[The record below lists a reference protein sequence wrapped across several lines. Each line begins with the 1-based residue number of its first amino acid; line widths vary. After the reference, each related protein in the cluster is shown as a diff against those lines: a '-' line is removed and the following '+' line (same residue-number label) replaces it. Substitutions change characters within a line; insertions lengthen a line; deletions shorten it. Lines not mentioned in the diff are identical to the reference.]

1 MNKLIFALSMV
12 AAAASGCS
20 TMPKQGARYAGS
32 LGGEL
37 RGAAP
42 VHPRRARALV
52 SGPVLVKHLETDG
65 DGVVTLYLADDP
77 GIGDRACPSAPAENA
92 APIAVLARDS
102 RITDLA
108 VPAGK
113 RICAAVSDTHTMTVI
128 WHARSTDDA
137 RGDGPKESFDLAL
150 LSALDAAR

>member
-1 MNKLIFALSMV
+1 MTKLIFALSMV

-20 TMPKQGARYAGS
+20 TMPKQGARYAGN
-32 LGGEL
+32 LGVEL

-77 GIGDRACPSAPAENA
+77 GIADRACPGAPAED
-92 APIAVLARDS
+92 APAIAVLQRDS
-102 RITDLA
+102 RVSDLV

-113 RICAAVSDTHTMTVI
+113 RICAAVSDARTMTVT
-128 WHARSTDDA
+128 WHARSNSDA
-137 RGDGPKESFDLAL
+137 PAASFDLAL
-150 LSALDAAR
+150 RSALDESR